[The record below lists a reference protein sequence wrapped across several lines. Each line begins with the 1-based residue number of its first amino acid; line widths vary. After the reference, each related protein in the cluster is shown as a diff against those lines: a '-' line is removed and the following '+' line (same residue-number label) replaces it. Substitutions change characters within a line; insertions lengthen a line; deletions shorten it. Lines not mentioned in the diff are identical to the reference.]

1 MQIYHLFRKNNPVQG
16 KQTNEAFH
24 RFAIELK
31 RQVELFNKLNKTKIQ
46 IWNGAVTFFLLSM
59 FQIPSFG
66 QTSAFWDSLRNDTVL
81 NENAKVVSFK
91 PSEDCVNRQLEV
103 YLDSVANLK
112 RKSTRIEGFRILLYS
127 GNDREKASKAKE
139 IAYRLI
145 LKSDVYTSYQSPTFK
160 VRMGDFYQKA
170 EAFLALGK
178 LKSGFPNAVII
189 SEIVN
194 IKP

>member
-1 MQIYHLFRKNNPVQG
+1 MQIYHLFWKNNPVQG

-24 RFAIELK
+24 SFACELEW
-31 RQVELFNKLNKTKIQ
+31 QVKLFNKLNKTKIRF
-46 IWNGAVTFFLLSM
+46 WNGVGIFMVLNLIQMPM
-59 FQIPSFG
+59 FA
-66 QTSAFWDSLRNDTVL
+66 QTAAFWDSLRNDTVP
-81 NENAKVVSFK
+81 NENEKVINFT
-91 PSEDCVNRQLEV
+91 PSADCVNKQLDHF
-103 YLDSVANLK
+103 LDSIADVK
-112 RKSTRIEGFRILLYS
+112 RKSPRIEGFRILLYS

-145 LKSDVYTSYQSPTFK
+145 KKSDVYTSYQAPTFK
-160 VRMGDFYQKA
+160 VRLGDFYQKA

-189 SEIVN
+189 PEIVN

>member
-1 MQIYHLFRKNNPVQG
+1 M
-16 KQTNEAFH
+16 
-24 RFAIELK
+24 
-31 RQVELFNKLNKTKIQ
+31 NKTKIYVR
-46 IWNGAVTFFLLSM
+46 NYLGFFLTAFFLQSK
-59 FQIPSFG
+59 SFA
-66 QTSAFWDSLRNDTVL
+66 QTAAFWDSLQNDTVH
-81 NENAKVVSFK
+81 EEKAKSGFFT
-91 PSEDCVNRQLEV
+91 PSQDCINKKLETF
-103 YLDSVANLK
+103 LDSIANLK
-112 RKSTRIEGFRILLYS
+112 RKSTRIVGFRILLYS

-139 IAYRLI
+139 MAYRLI
-145 LKSDVYTSYQSPTFK
+145 RNSDVYTSYQTPTFK

>member
-1 MQIYHLFRKNNPVQG
+1 MIYNPL
-16 KQTNEAFH
+16 
-24 RFAIELK
+24 I
-31 RQVELFNKLNKTKIQ
+31 
-46 IWNGAVTFFLLSM
+46 
-59 FQIPSFG
+59 G
-66 QTSAFWDSLRNDTVL
+66 QTRAFWDSLRNDTL
-81 NENAKVVSFK
+81 PDYAEKVVNFL
-91 PSEDCVNRQLEV
+91 PSADCINKELEV
-103 YLDSVANLK
+103 YLDSVANQK
-112 RKSTRIEGFRILLYS
+112 RKSPRIEGFRILLYS

-145 LKSDVYTSYQSPTFK
+145 KKSDVYTSYQSPTFK

-189 SEIVN
+189 PEIVN